1 MRKSGNVNVSIASR
15 YSSSNTGAGVRL
27 KRHSIKAD
35 DMKAEAMSLTFLG
48 NEGLVRI
55 PFFQRGY
62 VWNIINWEDIF
73 SDLLD
78 FDKSHFLG
86 SLILKQQEK
95 QTGKPKEVVVI
106 DGQQRLTTLSILL
119 RSLYNSF
126 DEDTQKNCESSL
138 RNYLFFKKNQTDK
151 NYFVKIEHSKIDKKH
166 FKNVITN
173 DITNEEYNSIIVE
186 NSATKIQSKHNKIL
200 QCFKYFS
207 EKLKDVD
214 TDSRIELFNRLL
226 DQENKILVIIDL
238 SEKED
243 EQAIFDT
250 INSAGVRLSSADI
263 IKNALFQKALELF
276 ENPEEVEV
284 LYKEKWEDVFSID
297 EDAINF
303 WDTPRATGRL
313 MRDNIEILLHSISVI
328 KGFFD
333 PEKHTLSDL
342 SNLYKTYISKISESN
357 LKKFV
362 EEISKYALLFRE
374 KILVFN
380 SSTLFNYQDN
390 YARLFHILNVCEI
403 STFHPYI
410 LSLFF
415 KYDNN
420 ETKLIEEL
428 HKVEILV
435 VRRMITRSD
444 TKSYNKMCKEFIN
457 DNLSIDAKIAQQS
470 DDDVKN
476 GLTSI
481 ANKNA
486 ALLLFWVE
494 LYRRAKD
501 SKQSVTELKYNY
513 SLEHLMPQ
521 KWEEYWSKVTIVD
534 MDGNAILDKEIAKK
548 ERYSKIYQIGNM
560 TLLNSSLNISLRNYE
575 FDRKIKGEGR
585 KKGIKDYADL
595 GITKFDILAP
605 YESGDKIWNEEKIIS
620 RTESL
625 AADIIKIW

>member
-1 MRKSGNVNVSIASR
+1 
-15 YSSSNTGAGVRL
+15 
-27 KRHSIKAD
+27 
-35 DMKAEAMSLTFLG
+35 MKAEAMSLTFLG

-62 VWNIINWEDIF
+62 VWDITNWEDILT
-73 SDLLD
+73 DLLD
-78 FDKSHFLG
+78 FEKSHFLG

-95 QTGKPKEVVVI
+95 QTGKPKEVLVI
-106 DGQQRLTTLSILL
+106 DGQQRLTTLSVLL
-119 RSLYNSF
+119 RATYNSF
-126 DEDTQKNCESSL
+126 DEETQKNCESSL

-166 FKNVITN
+166 FQSIINN
-173 DITNEEYNSIIVE
+173 DISHDEYNGIVVE
-186 NSATKIQSKHNKIL
+186 NPATRTQSKHNKVL

-207 EKLKDVD
+207 EKLKDIEVNC
-214 TDSRIELFNRLL
+214 RLELFNRLL

-263 IKNALFQKALELF
+263 IKNALFQKALDLF
-276 ENPEEVEV
+276 ENAEEVEI
-284 LYKEKWEDVFSID
+284 LYKEKWENVFSID

-333 PEKHTLSDL
+333 PDKHTLSDL
-342 SNLYKTYISKISESN
+342 SNLYKTYISKISKDD

-362 EEISKYALLFRE
+362 EEISKYATLFRE

-380 SSTLFNYQDN
+380 SSTLFNYTDN
-390 YARLFHILNVCEI
+390 YARLFHILSVCEI

-420 ETKLIEEL
+420 EAKLLEEL
-428 HKVEILV
+428 HKVETLV
-435 VRRMITRSD
+435 VRRMITKSE
-444 TKSYNKMCKEFIN
+444 TKSYNKICKEFIK
-457 DNLSIDAKIAQQS
+457 DNSAIDTKLTEQKDIE
-470 DDDVKN
+470 VKN

-481 ANKNA
+481 VNKNA
-486 ALLLFWVE
+486 TLLLFWVE
-494 LYRRAKD
+494 LYRRAND
-501 SKQSVTELKYNY
+501 SKQSVKELKYNY

-521 KWEEYWSKVTIVD
+521 KWEEYWNKVAIVD
-534 MDGNAILDKEIAKK
+534 VDGNVIPDKEIAKR
-548 ERYSKIYQIGNM
+548 ERYSKIFQIGNM
-560 TLLNSSLNISLRNYE
+560 TLLNSSLNTSLRNYE

-595 GITKFDILAP
+595 GITRFDILTP
-605 YESGDKIWNEEKIIS
+605 YENGDKIWNEKKIID

-625 AADIIKIW
+625 ATDIIKIW